1 MKRTLLKSDKPMHLN
16 WKWRCTR
23 TCAVL
28 ARCAIFDGNLC
39 YYWVQSKLKFVFL
52 YSFNY
57 LTDSVVSLKKKKKGK
72 KMCCTVHLS
81 AVIMPV
87 NCGAPLCV
95 QFYRWLCRVSWLWPP
110 APAQHLPPWPED
122 LRLWRRKGA
131 DDGCCF
137 CQGNYVTVLED

>member
-1 MKRTLLKSDKPMHLN
+1 MNPIKIWQADAFELKVMLRSHMCCTGPLCNIWWKSLLLLGTIKTKI
-16 WKWRCTR
+16 C
-23 TCAVL
+23 
-28 ARCAIFDGNLC
+28 F
-39 YYWVQSKLKFVFL
+39 
-52 YSFNY
+52 
-57 LTDSVVSLKKKKKGK
+57 SLFFQLPHRLSRFFKKEKERE

-131 DDGCCF
+131 DDCCCF